1 MKQVLI
7 HDPENRHWMQF
18 TSPRAVLQAG
28 TLSDIMPLL
37 TEVQRFVG
45 QNDLYAAG
53 WIGYEA
59 APAFDS
65 ALHTRSATAFPF
77 ACFGIFGPPAIL
89 TALPAADQLSENP
102 TWHPSVSRDE
112 YGAAIARIKN
122 HIAAGDTYQV
132 NYTLRQWSTFRE
144 DPWAFFL
151 KTCANARYGAFV
163 DAGPF
168 SICSA
173 SPELFFSLQGER
185 VISKPMK
192 GTAGRGRSSAE
203 DWKNSRSLYHSEKNR
218 AENVMIVDMIRN
230 DLGRVARYGSVK
242 VPRLFDIEK
251 YPTVLQMTST
261 VEARTASSLPE
272 IMKALFPCAS
282 ITGAPKAKTMEIIAA
297 VETTPRNIYTGT
309 IGCYGPGRRA
319 LFNVAIRTTLIDKE
333 TSRAEYGV
341 GGGIVWDSTTEEEYQ
356 ECLTKARIILDPA
369 SPAPFDLLETLLWTP
384 EEGFFLM
391 SRHLDRLRDSA
402 LYFDYPYDEP
412 CILKKMTG
420 VVPPLFP
427 GPCRIRL
434 LLSKNGTVECQTAR
448 LEPPTG
454 RPLRVRLAK
463 EAVSSSDPF
472 LFHKTTRREFYEKAK
487 ASCPDADDVL
497 LYNEKG
503 DVTESCVANVVILRN
518 GRWITPSLCC
528 GLLNGT
534 YRTELLENGEISE
547 EMVSLSELK
556 KAEKIFLIN
565 SVRKWREAYMPAEE
579 RIIAKDT
586 R

>member
-7 HDPENRHWMQF
+7 HDPQNRHWMQF
-18 TSPRAVLQAG
+18 TRPRAILQAG
-28 TLSDIMPLL
+28 TLSDVMPLL
-37 TEVQRFVG
+37 TEVQQLVG
-45 QNDLYAAG
+45 RDGLYAAG

-65 ALHTRSATAFPF
+65 ALRTRSATAFPF

-89 TALPAADQLSENP
+89 TALPAAGHLSGNP
-102 TWHPSVSRDE
+102 TWHPSVSRAE

-132 NYTLRQWSTFRE
+132 NYTLRQWSDFRE

-151 KTCANARYGAFV
+151 KTCADARYGAFV
-163 DAGPF
+163 DAGPY

-173 SPELFFSLQGER
+173 SPELFFSLQGKR
-185 VISKPMK
+185 IFSKPMK
-192 GTAGRGRSSAE
+192 GTAGRGRNSAE
-203 DWKNSRSLYHSEKNR
+203 DRENGRWLYHSEKNR
-218 AENVMIVDMIRN
+218 AENVMIVDMVRN

-261 VEARTASSLPE
+261 VEARTAASLPE
-272 IMKALFPCAS
+272 ILKALFPCAS

-319 LFNVAIRTTLIDKE
+319 MFNVAIRTTLIDKE

-341 GGGIVWDSTTEEEYQ
+341 GGGIVWDSTTEEEYE

-369 SPAPFDLLETLLWTP
+369 SPTPFDLLETLLWTP

-402 LYFDYPYDEP
+402 LYFDYPYD
-412 CILKKMTG
+412 
-420 VVPPLFP
+420 
-427 GPCRIRL
+427 
-434 LLSKNGTVECQTAR
+434 LLSRDGAVECQAAP

-463 EAVSSSDPF
+463 EAVPSRDPF
-472 LFHKTTRREFYEKAK
+472 LFHKTTRRERYEKART
-487 ASCPDADDVL
+487 SYPDSDDVL

-503 DVTESCVANVVILRN
+503 EVTESCIANVVILRN
-518 GRWITPSLCC
+518 DRWVTPPVRC

-547 EMVSLSELK
+547 ETVSLSELK

-565 SVRKWREAYMPAEE
+565 SVRKWREALLPAED
-579 RIIAKDT
+579 RIIPKDN